1 MDNRS
6 SSSGQA
12 VPRFSLTHQFA
23 ELRTKVESYR
33 RQAASMRAVNTQ
45 TDGAVLPI
53 DQPLQVACP
62 ETPQESLAVLKHLAQ
77 AAGLPFDPTRAARA
91 LRQAEADIPPTVSR
105 AARQRLRQA
114 AEVIGL
120 QVLSRSLSVREA
132 LDTVEPEAPLAI
144 FAVTPTGIARWHLL
158 AEARGGKGRL
168 VRLAPDDTE
177 AWLEADEIAQRIG
190 ATDADVVVE
199 WLFAQ
204 PTTPLA
210 EAAAQ
215 GDLSPAHGE
224 EHHGPPPLARLLGLL
239 RPEAR
244 DIWTVVVY
252 AIGVGVLNLA
262 VPITAMAVINTT
274 ALATLV
280 QQLLVLCLALLVA
293 LGLAALM
300 RVLQAVV
307 VEYLQ
312 QRIFVRVVAD
322 LSYRLPRI
330 DLKAFDRQHGPELVN
345 RFFDVLTVQKASAT
359 LLLDG
364 VTVVLQMAIG
374 LILLAFYH
382 QLLLGFDLVL
392 LAGLLFIVFVLGRGA
407 VNSAIRESRAKY
419 VVAGWMEEMARHP
432 VAFKLNG
439 GPHFARE
446 RADLLARQY
455 LLARQNHFGVVL
467 RQVGFA
473 HALQVLASTAL
484 LGLGGY
490 LVIQGQLT
498 LGQLVAA
505 EIVVALVVASFTKL
519 GKQLESYYD
528 LLAAMDKLGH
538 LTDLPLE
545 REGGVVHHSR
555 SKGAGV
561 SIRNVSFSYSQG
573 HHTVLDGFTLSI
585 EPGERVAL
593 LGPNGA
599 GKSTLIDL
607 LFGMRQPTHGHI
619 EIDGMDLR
627 DLRLESLR
635 EHIAVVKGIEIFEGS
650 ILDNVRMGRE
660 NLSVADVRQAL
671 EAVGLLDDILDLPDG
686 LSTPL
691 GTGGAP
697 LSLGQ
702 AERLMLARAIVGSPR
717 LLVLDEVLDD
727 MDQEVR
733 NQVLPAILGP
743 AAHWTLVV
751 VTHSQDVARL
761 CGRQVRLARNRRT
774 ELSQAA
780 HYNHPQT
787 SA

>member
-1 MDNRS
+1 MT
-6 SSSGQA
+6 
-12 VPRFSLTHQFA
+12 V
-23 ELRTKVESYR
+23 
-33 RQAASMRAVNTQ
+33 VNTQ
-45 TDGAVLPI
+45 PEDAVLPD
-53 DQPLQVACP
+53 DQPAHDSGTD
-62 ETPQESLAVLKHLAQ
+62 TPQESLSVLRQLAE
-77 AAGLPFDPTRAARA
+77 AAGLPFDPTRAGRA

-114 AEVIGL
+114 AERIGL
-120 QVLSRSLSVREA
+120 QVLSRNLSVREA
-132 LDTVEPEAPLAI
+132 LACAEPESPLAI
-144 FAVTPTGIARWHLL
+144 FAVAPAGTARWHLL
-158 AEARGGKGRL
+158 SEVRMETGRL

-177 AWLEADEIAQRIG
+177 EWLSADDIARRIG
-190 ATDADVVVE
+190 AADADVVVE

-204 PTTPLA
+204 PMTPLA
-210 EAAAQ
+210 EAAAH
-215 GDLSPAHGE
+215 GELAPGHGE
-224 EHHGPPPLARLLGLL
+224 EHHGPPPLSRLLGLL
-239 RPEAR
+239 RPESR
-244 DIWTVVVY
+244 DIGMVVIY
-252 AIGVGVLNLA
+252 AVGVGVLSLA
-262 VPITAMAVINTT
+262 VPITAMAVVNTT

-293 LGLAALM
+293 LGLAALL

-364 VTVVLQMAIG
+364 VTLVLQMAIG
-374 LILLAFYH
+374 LALLAFYH
-382 QLLLGFDLVL
+382 QILLGFDLAL
-392 LAGLLFIVFVLGRGA
+392 IAGLAFIIFVLGRGA
-407 VNSAIRESRAKY
+407 VRSSIRESRAKY

-446 RADLLARQY
+446 RSDLLARQY
-455 LLARQNHFGVVL
+455 LVARQSHFRVLL
-467 RQVGFA
+467 RQFVFA
-473 HALQVLASTAL
+473 LGLQVLASTVL

-490 LVIQGQLT
+490 LVINGQMT

-505 EIVVALVVASFTKL
+505 QIVVSLVVNSFTKL
-519 GKQLESYYD
+519 GKQLESFYD

-545 REGGVVHHSR
+545 REGGVAHHAR
-555 SKGAGV
+555 SNGAGV
-561 SIRNVSFSYSQG
+561 RIQNLSFSYSQG
-573 HHTVLDGFTLSI
+573 HRTVLDGFNLSI

-593 LGPNGA
+593 VGPNGA

-635 EHIAVVKGIEIFEGS
+635 EHIAVVKGIEIFNGS

-671 EAVGLLDDILDLPDG
+671 QAVGLLSDVLELPGG
-686 LSTPL
+686 LHTAL

-702 AERLMLARAIVGSPR
+702 AERLMLARAIAGGPR

-733 NQVLPAILGP
+733 SEVLPAILGP
-743 AAHWTLVV
+743 AARWTLLV
-751 VTHSQDVARL
+751 VTHSQEVAQL
-761 CGRQVRLARNRRT
+761 CGRQVRLARTRRA
-774 ELSQAA
+774 EASQAA
-780 HYNHPQT
+780 HNNHSKT
-787 SA
+787 SS